1 MAVSRGIALMR
12 ILHVTPTY
20 LPARRY
26 GGPIYSVHGLC
37 RALARRGH
45 EVHVFTTSVDGPAD
59 SPVPLG
65 VPVERDG
72 VRVWY
77 FRSPLARRLYWSP
90 GLGRA
95 LRAQV
100 ASFDVA
106 HVHAMFL
113 WPTLAACR
121 AARAAGV
128 PHVLAPRGMLAE
140 ELFRQRGRL
149 RKRLWVALFDRANV
163 ERADAVHVTSE
174 AEAIALR
181 QLGLAPAHVE
191 VVPNGIEPAPA
202 GAGVARRDD
211 VVLYLGRLHPIKGLE
226 RLVDAVA
233 EVPGCELWLAGNDE
247 GGHRARLEQLV
258 AAHGLGARVRFLG
271 PVGDEAKHELY
282 RQAAVFVLPSLSESF
297 GNAALE
303 AMAHGCPVV
312 VTPGVGLARP
322 IREAGAGRVCPAE
335 SLAGALRELLADP
348 ARRRAFAERGL
359 QLVSGYSWDA
369 VAGRVERLYQRIAT
383 RAAAA

>member
-1 MAVSRGIALMR
+1 MR

-20 LPARRY
+20 LPATRY
-26 GGPIYSVHGLC
+26 GGPIRSVHGLC

-65 VPVERDG
+65 VPVDREG
-72 VRVWY
+72 VHVWY

-90 GLGRA
+90 GLGSA

-106 HVHAMFL
+106 HVHAVFL

-128 PHVLAPRGMLAE
+128 PYVLAPRGMLAAD
-140 ELFRQRGRL
+140 LFRQRGWL

-174 AEAIALR
+174 AEAVALR
-181 QLGLAPAHVE
+181 QLGHVPKDIE
-191 VVPNGIEPAPA
+191 IAPNGIEPAPA
-202 GAGVARRDD
+202 GGDIARRDD

-226 RLVDAVA
+226 RLIEAVA
-233 EVPGCELWLAGNDE
+233 EVQGCELWLAGNDE
-247 GGHRARLEQLV
+247 GKHRARLEQLV
-258 AAHGLGARVRFLG
+258 ASRQLAGRVRFLG
-271 PVGDEAKHELY
+271 PVADAAKHELY
-282 RQAAVFVLPSLSESF
+282 RQAALFVLPSHSESF
-297 GNAALE
+297 GIAALE
-303 AMAHGCPVV
+303 AMAHGCPVI
-312 VTPGVGLARP
+312 VTPGVGLSGP
-322 IREAGAGRVCPAE
+322 IRAADAGLVCPVDT
-335 SLAGALRELLADP
+335 LPQALRELLADA
-348 ARRRAFAERGL
+348 ARRRAFGERGL
-359 QLVSGYSWDA
+359 RLAAGYSWDA
-369 VAGRVERLYQRIAT
+369 VAGQVERLYQRIAS
-383 RAAAA
+383 RREAAAA

>member
-1 MAVSRGIALMR
+1 MR

-20 LPARRY
+20 LPATRY
-26 GGPIYSVHGLC
+26 GGPIRSVHGLG

-65 VPVERDG
+65 VPVDLEG

-90 GLGRA
+90 GLGRE

-100 ASFDVA
+100 ASFDVV
-106 HVHAMFL
+106 HVHAAFL

-140 ELFRQRGRL
+140 GLFRQRGWL
-149 RKRLWVALFDRANV
+149 RKSLWVALFERTNV
-163 ERADAVHVTSE
+163 ERASAVHVTSE
-174 AEAIALR
+174 GEAAALR
-181 QLGLAPAHVE
+181 QLGLVPKDLE
-191 VVPNGIEPAPA
+191 IVPNGVEPAPA
-202 GAGVARRDD
+202 GGDVARRDD

-226 RLVDAVA
+226 RLVEAVA

-247 GGHRARLEQLV
+247 GGHRARLEQMV
-258 AAHGLGARVRFLG
+258 AARQLSARVRFLG
-271 PVGDEAKHELY
+271 PVSDEGKQKLY
-282 RQAAVFVLPSLSESF
+282 RQASLFVLPSHSESF
-297 GNAALE
+297 GIAALE

-312 VTPGVGLARP
+312 VTPGVGLAGP
-322 IREAGAGRVCPAE
+322 IRAADAGIVCPAE
-335 SLAGALRELLADP
+335 ALAPALRGLLADP
-348 ARRRAFAERGL
+348 ARRRALAERGL
-359 QLVSGYSWDA
+359 RLAAEYSWDA
-369 VAGRVERLYQRIAT
+369 IAGRVEQVYRRIAT
-383 RAAAA
+383 RRGAVAA